1 MFACILKI
9 TNIKF
14 KRVYERGE
22 VVMHNEN
29 LRQRAL
35 EQLEKDAQTI
45 IQLIK
50 VQMDNLTAP
59 QCPVFEEVL
68 DTQMF
73 GLSKEITFAIKLGLI
88 DKVQG
93 REILDDLE
101 QKVSE
106 VHEAYMAHQNRN
118 KSVRT
123 TKDVTAPRTE
133 PREKAFE
140 NPEARDLKPRNT

>member
-1 MFACILKI
+1 MHEEILK
-9 TNIKF
+9 K
-14 KRVYERGE
+14 
-22 VVMHNEN
+22 
-29 LRQRAL
+29 QAL
-35 EQLEKDAQTI
+35 EQLDKDAQTI

-73 GLSKEITFAIKLGLI
+73 GLSKEIAFAVKLGLI
-88 DKVQG
+88 DRVQG

-106 VHEAYMAHQNRN
+106 VHEAYMTHQSNN
-118 KSVRT
+118 KTINSSRT
-123 TKDVTAPRTE
+123 SNSSRTE

>member
-1 MFACILKI
+1 M
-9 TNIKF
+9 
-14 KRVYERGE
+14 
-22 VVMHNEN
+22 VMHYEE
-29 LRQRAL
+29 LKKQAE

-59 QCPVFEEVL
+59 QCPVFDEVL

-73 GLSKEITFAIKLGLI
+73 GLSKEIAFAVKLGLI
-88 DKVQG
+88 DRAYGK
-93 REILDDLE
+93 EILNDLE

-106 VHEAYMAHQNRN
+106 VHEAYMAH
-118 KSVRT
+118 KSKDSTVRT
-123 TKDVTAPRTE
+123 SSKDKTTPLTE

-140 NPEARDLKPRNT
+140 NPEARDLKSRHT

>member
-1 MFACILKI
+1 
-9 TNIKF
+9 
-14 KRVYERGE
+14 
-22 VVMHNEN
+22 MHDEN
-29 LRQRAL
+29 LKQRAI

-73 GLSKEITFAIKLGLI
+73 GLSKEIAFAVRLDLI

-106 VHEAYMAHQNRN
+106 VHEAYMAHQNHN
-118 KSVRT
+118 TSMRT
-123 TKDVTAPRTE
+123 TSGVNASARIE
-133 PREKAFE
+133 PRENAFE
-140 NPEARDLKPRNT
+140 NPEARELKPRNT